1 MHDLDNERKLNP
13 EGRKDGMTER
23 GNTPQPFYG
32 GGIKMKFFENIELC
46 VLC

>member
-1 MHDLDNERKLNP
+1 MHDADNERKLNP
-13 EGRKDGMTER
+13 EGRNDGKGKHYM
-23 GNTPQPFYG
+23 PQPFYG

>member
-13 EGRKDGMTER
+13 EGRKGETLYAPAILR
-23 GNTPQPFYG
+23 W
-32 GGIKMKFFENIELC
+32 GIKMKFFENIELC